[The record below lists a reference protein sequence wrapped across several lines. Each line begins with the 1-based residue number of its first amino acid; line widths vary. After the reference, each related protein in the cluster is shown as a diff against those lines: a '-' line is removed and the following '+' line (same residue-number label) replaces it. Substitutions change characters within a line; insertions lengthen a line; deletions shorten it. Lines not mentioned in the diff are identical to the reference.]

1 MGTWRKWA
9 GFGVWCVVLFGGM
22 ILAGTGLWP
31 LGAAAAAVGAVG
43 LVLWG
48 RRYDGGICV
57 PRLRR
62 RVIGAGL
69 PIIQVEPGRRT
80 KSCAATICGAM
91 FPVEECRRERVSKKV
106 SGSSGHF
113 FCNETAAHPRPMAER
128 GR

>member
-48 RRYDGGICV
+48 RRYTAVFVCPACGAELSGQDFRSSKWSLNV
-57 PRLRR
+57 SRR
-62 RVIGAGL
+62 GMPQKRVIKKCPVL
-69 PIIQVEPGRRT
+69 RT
-80 KSCAATICGAM
+80 L
-91 FPVEECRRERVSKKV
+91 FL
-106 SGSSGHF
+106 
-113 FCNETAAHPRPMAER
+113 
-128 GR
+128 